1 MNKGFTLV
9 ELIAVVT
16 ILSLIAIITTPA
28 YDSISNNI
36 KTRNYESK
44 KSTIKAHTLSYVEK
58 YLKNEAY
65 DGTRDVAEDE
75 KSKTL
80 CFSVNYLIRN
90 GIISSDSE
98 TDEYIENN
106 VTGEKYRNE
115 IFIKVIYDTTNLK
128 LVGIVKDDEEIK
140 DSSGNKIVHSFDDV
154 GYTCGSEYK

>member
-44 KSTIKAHTLSYVEK
+44 KNTIKAHTLSYVEK
-58 YLKNEAY
+58 YLKNEVY
-65 DGTRDVAEDE
+65 DGTSTGT

>member
-128 LVGIVKDDEEIK
+128 LVGIVKDDEEKK
-140 DSSGNKIVHSFDDV
+140 DSSGKEIVQSFDNAS
-154 GYTCGSEYK
+154 YTCGSEYK

>member
-9 ELIAVVT
+9 ELIAVIT

-28 YDSISNNI
+28 YDNISNNI
-36 KTRNYESK
+36 KTKNYESK
-44 KSTIKAHTLSYVEK
+44 KNTIKAHTLSYVEK

-65 DGTRDVAEDE
+65 DGTV
-75 KSKTL
+75 SKTL

-106 VTGEKYRNE
+106 ITGEKYRGDT
-115 IFIKVIYDTTNLK
+115 IFVKINYDTNNLK
-128 LVGIVKDDEEIK
+128 LIGIAEDDKAIN
-140 DSSGNKIVHSFDDV
+140 GCNKN
-154 GYTCGSEYK
+154 YK

>member
-9 ELIAVVT
+9 ELIAVVV
-16 ILSLIAIITTPA
+16 ILSLIAIISTPA

-44 KSTIKAHTLSYVEK
+44 KNTIKAHTLSYVEK

-65 DGTRDVAEDE
+65 DGSNTEIE
-75 KSKTL
+75 SNIL

-106 VTGEKYRNE
+106 VTGEKYRNDK
-115 IFIKVIYDTTNLK
+115 IFVKVEYDTTYLK
-128 LVGIVKDDEEIK
+128 LI
-140 DSSGNKIVHSFDDV
+140 
-154 GYTCGSEYK
+154 GYTADDDKFSDVCNEKYE

>member
-1 MNKGFTLV
+1 MNNKGFTLV
-9 ELIAVVT
+9 ELIAVVA
-16 ILSLIAIITTPA
+16 ILSLIVIITTPA

-106 VTGEKYRNE
+106 VTGEKYRKDK
-115 IFIKVIYDTTNLK
+115 IFINVYYETRKLK
-128 LVGIVKDDEEIK
+128 LVGLVEGDDGFEKNCKDTDKYKYIK
-140 DSSGNKIVHSFDDV
+140 
-154 GYTCGSEYK
+154 YE

>member
-65 DGTRDVAEDE
+65 DGTRDVAEGE

-115 IFIKVIYDTTNLK
+115 IFINVYYEKGKLK
-128 LVGIVKDDEEIK
+128 LVGLVKGDDNFKENCDDTNEYIK
-140 DSSGNKIVHSFDDV
+140 
-154 GYTCGSEYK
+154 YE

>member
-28 YDSISNNI
+28 YTSISNNI
-36 KTRNYESK
+36 KTKNYESK
-44 KSTIKAHTLSYVEK
+44 KNTIKAHTLNYVER
-58 YLKNEAY
+58 YLKDKVY
-65 DGTRDVAEDE
+65 DGT
-75 KSKTL
+75 KSNTL

-106 VTGEKYRNE
+106 ITGEKYKGDTP
-115 IFIKVIYDTTNLK
+115 FVKVIYYRNDLK
-128 LVGIVKDDEEIK
+128 LVAIAKDDEKIE
-140 DSSGNKIVHSFDDV
+140 DSSGNIINSFEKTDCV
-154 GYTCGSEYK
+154 EKYN

>member
-44 KSTIKAHTLSYVEK
+44 KNTIKAHTLSYVEK

-65 DGTRDVAEDE
+65 DGTSTGT

-106 VTGEKYRNE
+106 VTGEKYRKDKK
-115 IFIKVIYDTTNLK
+115 FINVYYETRKLK
-128 LVGIVKDDEEIK
+128 LVGLVEGDDDFEKKCNDTDKYIK
-140 DSSGNKIVHSFDDV
+140 
-154 GYTCGSEYK
+154 YE

>member
-9 ELIAVVT
+9 ELIAVVV

-44 KSTIKAHTLSYVEK
+44 KNTIKAHTLSYVEK
-58 YLKNEAY
+58 YLKNETY
-65 DGTRDVAEDE
+65 DGTNT
-75 KSKTL
+75 KTL

-90 GIISSDSE
+90 GIISSDSG

-106 VTGEKYRNE
+106 VTGKKYRGDT
-115 IFIKVIYDTTNLK
+115 IFVKVKYDTTNLK
-128 LVGIVKDDEEIK
+128 LVGIVKDDEVIK
-140 DSSGNKIVHSFDDV
+140 DSSGNIMVQSFDNNI
-154 GYTCGSEYK
+154 CNSEYK

>member
-44 KSTIKAHTLSYVEK
+44 KSTIKAHTLNYVEK

-65 DGTRDVAEDE
+65 DGTSTGT

-140 DSSGNKIVHSFDDV
+140 DSSGKVIVQSFNDSGCTV
-154 GYTCGSEYK
+154 KYK

>member
-1 MNKGFTLV
+1 MNRKGFTLV
-9 ELIAVVT
+9 ELIAVIT
-16 ILSLIAIITTPA
+16 IMSLIAIITTPA
-28 YDSISNNI
+28 YDSISKSI

-44 KSTIKAHTLSYVEK
+44 KNTIKAHTLSYVEK
-58 YLKNEAY
+58 YLKNEVY
-65 DGTRDVAEDE
+65 DGTSTGT

-80 CFSVNYLIRN
+80 CFSVNYLIKN

-128 LVGIVKDDEEIK
+128 LVG
-140 DSSGNKIVHSFDDV
+140 
-154 GYTCGSEYK
+154 YTLGDNDMPTTCDKNYK

>member
-9 ELIAVVT
+9 ELIAVIT

-44 KSTIKAHTLSYVEK
+44 KSTIKAHTLNYVEK

-65 DGTRDVAEDE
+65 DGTSTGI

-106 VTGEKYRNE
+106 VTGEKYRGN
-115 IFIKVIYDTTNLK
+115 ITFVKVEYNTTYLR
-128 LVGIVKDDEEIK
+128 LI
-140 DSSGNKIVHSFDDV
+140 
-154 GYTCGSEYK
+154 GYTADDDKFSDVCNEKYE

>member
-28 YDSISNNI
+28 YTSISNNI

-44 KSTIKAHTLSYVEK
+44 KNTIKAHTLNYVER

-65 DGTRDVAEDE
+65 DGTPD
-75 KSKTL
+75 KTL

-98 TDEYIENN
+98 KEEYIENN
-106 VTGEKYRNE
+106 LTGEKYSKDT
-115 IFIKVIYDTTNLK
+115 IFVKVIYDKNNLK
-128 LVGIVKDDEEIK
+128 LVGIVKGDKEI
-140 DSSGNKIVHSFDDV
+140 DSSGNTVEESFDDCI
-154 GYTCGSEYK
+154 TNYK

>member
-65 DGTRDVAEDE
+65 DGTSTGI

-106 VTGEKYRNE
+106 VTGEKYRGN
-115 IFIKVIYDTTNLK
+115 ITFVKVEYNTTYLR
-128 LVGIVKDDEEIK
+128 LI
-140 DSSGNKIVHSFDDV
+140 
-154 GYTCGSEYK
+154 GYTADDDKFSDVCNEKYE

>member
-9 ELIAVVT
+9 ELIAVIT

-44 KSTIKAHTLSYVEK
+44 KSTIKAHTLNYVEK

-65 DGTRDVAEDE
+65 DGTSTGI

-106 VTGEKYRNE
+106 VTGEKYRGN
-115 IFIKVIYDTTNLK
+115 ITFVKVEYNTTYLR
-128 LVGIVKDDEEIK
+128 II
-140 DSSGNKIVHSFDDV
+140 
-154 GYTCGSEYK
+154 GYTADDDKFSDVCNEKYE

>member
-58 YLKNEAY
+58 YLKNEVY
-65 DGTRDVAEDE
+65 DGTSTGT

-115 IFIKVIYDTTNLK
+115 IFINVYYETGKLK
-128 LVGIVKDDEEIK
+128 LVGLVEGDDDFEKKCNDTDKYIK
-140 DSSGNKIVHSFDDV
+140 
-154 GYTCGSEYK
+154 YE

>member
-1 MNKGFTLV
+1 MNKGFTVV

-16 ILSLIAIITTPA
+16 IPSLIAIITTPA

-65 DGTRDVAEDE
+65 DGTSNGT

-106 VTGEKYRNE
+106 VTGEKYRKDE
-115 IFIKVIYDTTNLK
+115 DFVKVIYDTTNLK

-140 DSSGNKIVHSFDDV
+140 DSSGKKIIVPSFNATAVDCTV
-154 GYTCGSEYK
+154 KYK

>member
-1 MNKGFTLV
+1 MNRKGFTLV
-9 ELIAVVT
+9 ELIAVIT
-16 ILSLIAIITTPA
+16 IMSLIAIITTPA
-28 YDSISNNI
+28 YDSISKSI

-44 KSTIKAHTLSYVEK
+44 KNTIKAHTLSYVEK
-58 YLKNEAY
+58 YLKNEVY
-65 DGTRDVAEDE
+65 DGTSTGT

-140 DSSGNKIVHSFDDV
+140 DSSGNIIVHSFDNAS
-154 GYTCGSEYK
+154 YTCGSEYK

>member
-44 KSTIKAHTLSYVEK
+44 KSTIKSHTLSYVEK

-140 DSSGNKIVHSFDDV
+140 DSSGNIIVHSFDNAS
-154 GYTCGSEYK
+154 YTCGSEYK

>member
-65 DGTRDVAEDE
+65 DGTSTGI

-115 IFIKVIYDTTNLK
+115 IFIEVIYDTTNLK

-140 DSSGNKIVHSFDDV
+140 DSSGNKIVQSFNPDDC
-154 GYTCGSEYK
+154 TNEYK